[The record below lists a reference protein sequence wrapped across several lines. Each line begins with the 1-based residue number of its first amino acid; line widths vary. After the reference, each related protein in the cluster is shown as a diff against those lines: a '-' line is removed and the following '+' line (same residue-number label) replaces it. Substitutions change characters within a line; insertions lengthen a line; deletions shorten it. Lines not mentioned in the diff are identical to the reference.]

1 MANDAR
7 LFNCDEFERDRGTAA
22 VDETGGSVEPPESPP
37 TAPEKPTTR
46 RFLAQLMTWPVIGLF
61 LCVSFQYLYRDS
73 DIAREDFMHLTE
85 LLLVLY
91 GTILGFYFGSQ
102 D

>member
-1 MANDAR
+1 MRPDA
-7 LFNCDEFERDRGTAA
+7 EAGGEGGVPAPEPP
-22 VDETGGSVEPPESPP
+22 VYIETVEPPESPP
-37 TAPEKPTTR
+37 TVSEKPATR
-46 RFLAQLMTWPVIGLF
+46 RFLAKLMTFLVMGLYV
-61 LCVSFQYLYRDS
+61 CVAGQYLYRGSDS
-73 DIAREDFMHLTE
+73 ARQDFMHLTE

>member
-1 MANDAR
+1 M
-7 LFNCDEFERDRGTAA
+7 TA
-22 VDETGGSVEPPESPP
+22 
-37 TAPEKPTTR
+37 
-46 RFLAQLMTWPVIGLF
+46 LVIGLF
-61 LCVSFQYLYRDS
+61 VCVAIQYLYRDS
-73 DIAREDFMHLTE
+73 EKDRADFIHLIE